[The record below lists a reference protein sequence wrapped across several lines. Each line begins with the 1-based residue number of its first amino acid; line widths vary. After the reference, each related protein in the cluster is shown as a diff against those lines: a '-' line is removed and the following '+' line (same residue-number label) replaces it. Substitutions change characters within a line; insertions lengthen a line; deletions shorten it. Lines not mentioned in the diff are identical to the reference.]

1 MVKLKH
7 TSHAVY
13 DIQYH
18 LVWATKYRKKVFT
31 PTLSKYVK
39 KVFDQI
45 AAYYEWEIIESGV
58 DHDHVH
64 ILVSAP
70 PRWAPYNVVK
80 KIKTWSARE
89 MFKRFPS
96 LRNTYWGGEFWKDGY
111 MIKTVGNKA
120 DLDQIRKYIR
130 FQDQSVEL

>member
-1 MVKLKH
+1 MKFKH

-18 LVWATKYRKKVFT
+18 LVWASKYRKKVFT
-31 PTLSKYVK
+31 LALATYVK
-39 KVFDQI
+39 EVLYQI
-45 AAYYEWEIIESGV
+45 AAHYEWEIIEAGV
-58 DHDHVH
+58 DKDHIH

-70 PRWAPYNVVK
+70 PRWAPFDIVK

-96 LRNTYWGGEFWKDGY
+96 LRRSYWGGEFWKDGY

-120 DLDQIRKYIR
+120 DLDQIRKYIKL
-130 FQDQSVEL
+130 QDQTVEL